1 MQEVVGLPVAWPTSL
16 AVGGRDGRQLA
27 ITTSAGPDDAG
38 AQGAPALEAAATGLY
53 VLTRPALA
61 K

>member
-1 MQEVVGLPVAWPTSL
+1 LPTSL
-16 AVGGRDGRQLA
+16 AVGGRDCRQLD
-27 ITTSAGPDDAG
+27 ITTRFGPQPDDAV
-38 AQGAPALEAAATGLY
+38 AQRAPALEASATGLY